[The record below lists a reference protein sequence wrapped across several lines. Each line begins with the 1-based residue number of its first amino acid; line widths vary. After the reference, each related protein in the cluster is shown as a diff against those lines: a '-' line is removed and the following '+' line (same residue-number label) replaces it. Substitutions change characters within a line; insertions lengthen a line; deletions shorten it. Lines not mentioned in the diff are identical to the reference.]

1 VPLSRRGF
9 LEALA
14 GSAFAWPLVSQAQG
28 TPEADSVFAH
38 GVASGDP
45 GSNGVV
51 IWTRVTPP
59 PALASRN
66 VNVRWEVTTDSPS
79 PLVVRSGATRTSAA
93 RDFTVKIDVGGLQPG
108 RPYQYRFTALGESSA
123 VGRTRTLPAMTRQAR
138 LAVVSCSN
146 YPAGFF
152 NAYAAIALRQD
163 LDAVVHLGD
172 YIYEFADGVFGDG
185 AGIGRE
191 PDPVHETITL
201 DDYRRRYAVYRRDPD
216 LQALHRQHPFIA
228 IWDDHEFADNAWA
241 GGSGSQ
247 EIWHAGGWNARRDSA
262 LRAYLEW
269 MPIREPRRGASF
281 ALYRSF
287 DFGTLATLA
296 MLDTRSDRDGQ
307 VNRTDDAGI
316 RDPRRRLMGV
326 RQERWLTDGLMA
338 AKASGTTWS
347 LIGQQVMFS
356 HFTVPGQ
363 PIRNPDAW
371 DGYRAERSRVTDLL
385 AQAGNAV
392 VLTGDMHSSWA
403 FDVPRDP
410 WSGYRADTGE
420 GSIAVELIAPAVSSP
435 PYLTADEDRT
445 IGTEIRRSLPHLKYL
460 EGMNRGYLLVDLTP
474 ARLEASWHFTP
485 DVRTRSTE
493 TRLASTVIVDV
504 NSTRVSTGS

>member
-9 LEALA
+9 IEALA

-51 IWTRVTPP
+51 IWTRVTPS

-241 GGSGSQ
+241 GGSQ
-247 EIWHAGGWNARRDSA
+247 
-262 LRAYLEW
+262 L
-269 MPIREPRRGASF
+269 
-281 ALYRSF
+281 
-287 DFGTLATLA
+287 
-296 MLDTRSDRDGQ
+296 
-307 VNRTDDAGI
+307 
-316 RDPRRRLMGV
+316 
-326 RQERWLTDGLMA
+326 
-338 AKASGTTWS
+338 
-347 LIGQQVMFS
+347 
-356 HFTVPGQ
+356 
-363 PIRNPDAW
+363 
-371 DGYRAERSRVTDLL
+371 
-385 AQAGNAV
+385 
-392 VLTGDMHSSWA
+392 
-403 FDVPRDP
+403 
-410 WSGYRADTGE
+410 
-420 GSIAVELIAPAVSSP
+420 
-435 PYLTADEDRT
+435 
-445 IGTEIRRSLPHLKYL
+445 
-460 EGMNRGYLLVDLTP
+460 
-474 ARLEASWHFTP
+474 
-485 DVRTRSTE
+485 
-493 TRLASTVIVDV
+493 
-504 NSTRVSTGS
+504 